1 MSNVTNDSDVVFKI
15 RLATKNIYAYLGLIM
30 VVIGTI
36 GNACDI
42 VVFTRHGPLS
52 KLASSSLLVAAFIG
66 SQFVLSTGVLS
77 RVIFGF
83 SGVDPLASSIIW
95 CKIRYVLGPLGGITA
110 LTCISLGSIERYFIT
125 SRQINRHRWITVQRA
140 RYMILITIFIWFIPL
155 IPNAIYYTSPS
166 CTIKNSVF
174 IVFSP
179 IFSLI
184 AYSTIPLLILAV
196 FCILTRFNLRSV
208 GARAIR
214 VDRIQYQVNKMM
226 IAQICVVLFTSVP
239 NVIVQIYSL
248 ATRTTVKSTL
258 RQAQEGLLIAILT
271 MLGFVTHAGTFYVY
285 LVASRSYRKNVKT
298 VIFRCRN
305 RVLPQTT

>member
-1 MSNVTNDSDVVFKI
+1 MSNLTNDSDAIFRI
-15 RLATKNIYAYLGLIM
+15 QLATNSIYAYLGLIM

-36 GNACDI
+36 GNVCNI
-42 VVFTRHGPLS
+42 VVFTRLGPLS
-52 KLASSSLLVAAFIG
+52 NLASSSLLVAAFIG

-83 SGVDPLASSIIW
+83 SGVDPLVSSIIW

-110 LTCISLGSIERYFIT
+110 LTCISLASVERYLIT

-140 RYMILITIFIWFIPL
+140 RYMILITIFIWLIPL

-166 CTIKNSVF
+166 CAITNSVF

-184 AYSTIPLLILAV
+184 AYSTIPLVVLAV
-196 FCILTRFNLRSV
+196 FCILTWFNLQSIS
-208 GARAIR
+208 ARAIR
-214 VDRIQYQVNKMM
+214 IDRTQYQVNKMM
-226 IAQICVVLFTSVP
+226 IAQICVVLFTSIP
-239 NVIVQIYSL
+239 NVILQTYSL
-248 ATRTTVKSTL
+248 ATRNTVKTTL

-285 LVASRSYRKNVKT
+285 LVASRSYRQNVKS
-298 VIFRCRN
+298 VIFRCGN
-305 RVLPQTT
+305 RVLPRTT